1 MDGLN
6 RITERI
12 ATDTEREAEQLLVLA
27 REEARVKHLSY
38 QDTAA
43 NRGERILEHSRQ
55 QARELIQRTT
65 SAAELEARK
74 TLLSVRQS
82 LVSEVFE
89 KARVALSALSP
100 ADYSTLLIRLTVNA
114 SLTGTEEIIMN
125 PEDHQRYGSEVVA
138 GVNQQLKAQGKEGQL
153 TLSAET
159 RSFSGGLI
167 LKSGPIE
174 SNCTLEV
181 LVKLAQHSMTAE
193 VARHLFPE

>member
-12 ATDTEREAEQLLVLA
+12 AADTDREAEDLLALA
-27 REEARVKHLSY
+27 REEARVKHLDY
-38 QDTAA
+38 QSTAES
-43 NRGERILEHSRQ
+43 RREHIVAHHRK
-55 QARELIQRTT
+55 QAGDLIQRTV

-82 LVSEVFE
+82 LVYEVFE
-89 KARVALSALSP
+89 KALAALSALPP
-100 ADYSTLLIRLTVNA
+100 ADYSALLIRLAVNA
-114 SLTGTEEIIMN
+114 SLTGAEEILMN
-125 PEDHQRYGSEVVA
+125 PADHQRYGSEVVA
-138 GVNQQLKAQGKEGQL
+138 GANQQLRVQGKQGLL

-159 RSFSGGLI
+159 RPFSGGLI

>member
-38 QDTAA
+38 QKTAE
-43 NRGERILEHSRQ
+43 NRRDRIVEHSRQ
-55 QARELIQRTT
+55 QARELIQRTI

-89 KARVALSALSP
+89 KSLTALSGLSP
-100 ADYSTLLIRLTVNA
+100 TDYSALLIRLAVNA
-114 SLTGTEEIIMN
+114 SLTGTEEILMN
-125 PEDHQRYGSEVVA
+125 LEDHQRYGSEVVTGA
-138 GVNQQLKAQGKEGQL
+138 NQQLKAQGKEGML

-159 RSFSGGLI
+159 RPFSGGLI